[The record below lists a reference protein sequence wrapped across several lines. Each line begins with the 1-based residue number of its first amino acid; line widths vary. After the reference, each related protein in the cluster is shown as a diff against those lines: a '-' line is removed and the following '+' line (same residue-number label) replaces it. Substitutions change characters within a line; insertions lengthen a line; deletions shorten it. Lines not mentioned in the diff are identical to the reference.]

1 MRYRRLPEVANLRLE
16 LRAGRLAQEDLDVAA
31 HQPVRETVPK
41 LPDRGVL
48 GALSS
53 PHEPVPQRTRRELR
67 PFEEGAALLRVSE
80 RAASPNA
87 IGYDVWASTNNNAPA
102 IIGSTATTSL
112 SIPLPAGPVTWYV
125 GARFNN
131 CPTLFSPPRTLTFSG
146 ESSRAREL
154 IDAITDQ
161 GEPQGS

>member
-48 GALSS
+48 GALTS

-67 PFEEGAALLRVSE
+67 PFEKAPSRSCSLPTAGHGGRGLDDQLPLATHDLSRDDLETVQAEQRRPGRTTVS
-80 RAASPNA
+80 
-87 IGYDVWASTNNNAPA
+87 TH
-102 IIGSTATTSL
+102 L
-112 SIPLPAGPVTWYV
+112 
-125 GARFNN
+125 
-131 CPTLFSPPRTLTFSG
+131 
-146 ESSRAREL
+146 
-154 IDAITDQ
+154 
-161 GEPQGS
+161 